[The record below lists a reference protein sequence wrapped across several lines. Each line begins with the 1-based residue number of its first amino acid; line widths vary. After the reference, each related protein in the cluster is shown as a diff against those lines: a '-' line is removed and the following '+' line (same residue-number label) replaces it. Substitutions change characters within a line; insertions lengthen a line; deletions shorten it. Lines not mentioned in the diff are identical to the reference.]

1 MPAHEIR
8 ISSADRSDVRIG
20 PVDDRRQAVAI
31 AVNLQA
37 ARNASPRHR
46 EVIITVGDWKPGGPS
61 LPLLPPDPSAI
72 ATWLMREHA
81 DAPDGRYFP
90 DLHTRLRA
98 QYPRRQAAELWE
110 QAAALASGADPH
122 LLPMPATARPHEA
135 ADTGTGNTWIAT
147 RLQAVAVAAAV
158 TALILATPGWL
169 GALVLAGTTGLVA
182 GHVLSGQL
190 AYGPPD
196 NAVVLGLYLGLLL
209 ALVDLAA
216 ANLH

>member
-8 ISSADRSDVRIG
+8 ISSADRSDIRIG

-37 ARNASPRHR
+37 ARNTSPHHR
-46 EVIITVGDWKPGGPS
+46 GVVITVGDWKPGGQG
-61 LPLLPPDPSAI
+61 LPLLPPDPHTI

-81 DAPDGRYFP
+81 DGPDGRYFP

-98 QYPRRQAAELWE
+98 QYPGRQAAELWE
-110 QAAALASGADPH
+110 QAAALVSGADPH
-122 LLPMPATARPHEA
+122 LLPVPATAHSREEV
-135 ADTGTGNTWIAT
+135 DTGTGNAWIAT
-147 RLQAVAVAAAV
+147 RLQAVAVAATL

-169 GALVLAGTTGLVA
+169 GDLVLAATTGLVA
-182 GHVLSGQL
+182 GHALSGQL
-190 AYGPPD
+190 AEGPRD

-216 ANLH
+216 TNLH